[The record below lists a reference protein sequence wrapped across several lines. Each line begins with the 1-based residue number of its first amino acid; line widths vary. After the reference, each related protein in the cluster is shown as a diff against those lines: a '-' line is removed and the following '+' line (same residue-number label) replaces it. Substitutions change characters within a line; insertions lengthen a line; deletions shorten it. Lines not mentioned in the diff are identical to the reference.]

1 MVVNEPTCD
10 SEVYLHLCVIDISIW
25 TACDA
30 YCELCV
36 MLEML
41 I

>member
-1 MVVNEPTCD
+1 MVVNEPTSD
-10 SEVYLHLCVIDISIW
+10 SEVYLHLCVVDISIRNV
-25 TACDA
+25 CDA

-36 MLEML
+36 MPVMF

>member
-10 SEVYLHLCVIDISIW
+10 SEVYLHLFAVDISIL

-36 MLEML
+36 MPVMF